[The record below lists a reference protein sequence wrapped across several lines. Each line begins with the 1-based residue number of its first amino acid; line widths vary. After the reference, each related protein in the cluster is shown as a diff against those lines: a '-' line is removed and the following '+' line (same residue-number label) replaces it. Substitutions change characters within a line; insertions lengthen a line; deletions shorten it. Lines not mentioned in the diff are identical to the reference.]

1 MSLFGVDKEVVE
13 LLREQVKSLETER
26 DFWRDKCLDL
36 KEKSEAKKV
45 PALQEPQEMG
55 QKEAKENPIE
65 ALALALAEGRG
76 LQAPNKLTAWRAA
89 KTAEHR
95 REQVALSTGPLER
108 IEG

>member
-26 DFWRDKCLDL
+26 NFWRDQCLDL
-36 KEKSEAKKV
+36 KKEQKAEKV
-45 PALQEPQEMG
+45 PALQEPQKVE

-76 LQAPNKLTAWRAA
+76 LQTPNKLTAWRAA

-95 REQVALSTGPLER
+95 KEQVALSTGPLER

>member
-13 LLREQVKSLETER
+13 LLREQVKSLEAER
-26 DFWRDKCLDL
+26 NFWRDKCLDL
-36 KEKSEAKKV
+36 KEKPEAEKV
-45 PALQEPQEMG
+45 PTLQEPQKVE

-76 LQAPNKLTAWRAA
+76 LQTPNKLTAWRAA

-95 REQVALSTGPLER
+95 KEQVALSTGPLER